1 MLIHAKSKGKPQ
13 QMLSFE
19 LKDCLL
25 QLHRVRGLNTKNR
38 IMIKPNNSI
47 LVSVLM
53 AGLIFLIQC
62 MSSGQQTDR
71 NRPSF
76 GEISVADTVNWPRPR
91 FEEHQEERHRLVARG
106 IEAQGVT
113 DPATLEAMRNVP
125 RHLFVPESY
134 RQHAYLNRPLPIG
147 HDQTISQP
155 FIVGYMTAM
164 LELEAGEKVLEIGTG
179 SGYQAAVLSE
189 ITPYVF
195 TIEIVEE
202 LGKKAR
208 KTFQSLGYETIQN
221 KIGDGYKGWPEHA
234 PFDAII
240 LTAAPEEIPQPLID
254 QLKPGGILLAP
265 VGSTDETQ
273 YLTKVTKNSEGE
285 VQFQRQLAVRFVPMT
300 GEAQQ
305 ND

>member
-1 MLIHAKSKGKPQ
+1 
-13 QMLSFE
+13 
-19 LKDCLL
+19 
-25 QLHRVRGLNTKNR
+25 
-38 IMIKPNNSI
+38 MIKPNNSI

-53 AGLIFLIQC
+53 AGMIFLIQC

-71 NRPSF
+71 NRPSL
-76 GEISVADTVNWPRPR
+76 EKTTAADTVEWQRPR
-91 FEEHQEERHRLVARG
+91 FEERSEERNRLVETG

-189 ITPYVF
+189 ITPNVF

-208 KTFQSLGYETIQN
+208 KTFHSLGYETIQT

-240 LTAAPEEIPQPLID
+240 LTAAPEEIPQPLIN

-285 VQFQRQLAVRFVPMT
+285 VQCQRQLAVRFVPMT